1 MYNSIL
7 TKVELILFILMPTIK
22 RDDEE
27 QSANAIV

>member
-1 MYNSIL
+1 MAYFIL
-7 TKVELILFILMPTIK
+7 TKVELIVIILIPTIK